1 MGEVKQKI
9 GIGLLIAVVLA
20 MMYALYNYFRNKSVN
35 TNLSTLNTDAEY
47 QNEFNSRKLD
57 FATTAKHF
65 DTTTGL
71 VLSFDDATPINTK
84 SVVPI
89 YPLTKLDSYRS
100 DAPNWTSAK
109 RAKNKARIKQLWTKW
124 EKDITQASKDNRIP
138 RHILLTIMA
147 IEHKDSGSLDAAEKF
162 NEGIYKGLTQI
173 SISQTQDS
181 LTRYKKLGWITKS
194 QLAFFEDKGL
204 LSGQK
209 LKIGSSDLLTADVN
223 INACAITLS
232 GLAFKYGFINLHRW
246 IFSYNR
252 GENRL
257 TNDGKQNLSIDETI
271 NYYMKTS
278 HYIGAE
284 YLLKAF
290 GKDGAADIICNDLGI
305 TD

>member
-20 MMYALYNYFRNKSVN
+20 IIYALYNYFRNKSVN
-35 TNLSTLNTDAEY
+35 TNLSTLSTDAKY

-57 FATTAKHF
+57 FATTARHF

-71 VLSFDDATPINTK
+71 VLSFDDATPTNTK
-84 SVVPI
+84 SVVPV
-89 YPLTKLDSYRS
+89 YPLTKLDNYRS
-100 DAPNWTSAK
+100 DAPNWISAK

-278 HYIGAE
+278 NYIGAE

-305 TD
+305 ID